1 MILNWSITTHT
12 PQSLHQ
18 SPFEGNIMVL
28 KKLTL
33 IFLMGVLP
41 VLATANE
48 EDPGKIVKNTVAQ
61 VLSVLNKKNMDEYER
76 KEAVFK
82 LVKNRINFKEMSR
95 RILAT
100 NWNVADDKQRKEF
113 ISLFEQILLNTYWE
127 RIRRYA
133 GERVEYVS
141 VSSGNEDYAT
151 VDTIIVK
158 DKTDIE
164 IPISY
169 RMKRFVNIWFAYD
182 FTVERLSL
190 VQSYRNEYRA
200 ITKNHGVDG
209 LLEQMKRDVVRITS
223 RN

>member
-1 MILNWSITTHT
+1 MDLIKIVFITYFM
-12 PQSLHQ
+12 SLL
-18 SPFEGNIMVL
+18 PFAL
-28 KKLTL
+28 Q
-33 IFLMGVLP
+33 
-41 VLATANE
+41 ASE
-48 EDPGKIVKNTVAQ
+48 ESPGKIVKQTVDQ
-61 VLSVLNKKNMDEYER
+61 VLSVLKDKNLDEEKQ
-76 KEAVFK
+76 KEMVFK
-82 LVKNRINFKEMSR
+82 LVKDRINFKEMSR

-100 NWNVADDKQRKEF
+100 NWNVADEKQRKEF
-113 ISLFEQILLNTYWE
+113 MSLFEQILLNTYWE
-127 RIRRYA
+127 RIRRFA

-141 VSSGNEDYAT
+141 VNSDNEDYAT

-158 DKTDIE
+158 GKTDIE

-200 ITKNHGVDG
+200 IAKNNGVDG
-209 LLEQMKRDVVRITS
+209 LLEQMKRDVVRISS

>member
-1 MILNWSITTHT
+1 MKLNILFI
-12 PQSLHQ
+12 SLLLCLTSVSLQ
-18 SPFEGNIMVL
+18 AEEESP
-28 KKLTL
+28 
-33 IFLMGVLP
+33 
-41 VLATANE
+41 AR
-48 EDPGKIVKNTVAQ
+48 IVKQTVDK
-61 VLSVLNKKNMDEYER
+61 VLSVLKNKNLDEENQ
-76 KEAVFK
+76 KEIIFE
-82 LVKNRINFKEMSR
+82 LVKDRINFKEMSR

-100 NWNVADDKQRKEF
+100 NWNIADDNQREEF
-113 ISLFEQILLNTYWE
+113 MSLFEQILLNTYWE
-127 RIRRYA
+127 RIRRFA

-141 VSSGNEDYAT
+141 TSSDNEGYAT

-200 ITKNHGVDG
+200 IAKNNGVDG
-209 LLEQMKRDVVRITS
+209 LLEQMKRDVVRIS
-223 RN
+223 SIK

>member
-1 MILNWSITTHT
+1 M
-12 PQSLHQ
+12 
-18 SPFEGNIMVL
+18 
-28 KKLTL
+28 
-33 IFLMGVLP
+33 
-41 VLATANE
+41 
-48 EDPGKIVKNTVAQ
+48 
-61 VLSVLNKKNMDEYER
+61 NKKFR
-76 KEAVFK
+76 KKWFFE
-82 LVKNRINFKEMSR
+82 LVKDRINFKEMSR

-100 NWNVADDKQRKEF
+100 NWNIADEKQRKEF
-113 ISLFEQILLNTYWE
+113 ILLFEKILLNTYWE
-127 RIRRYA
+127 RIRRFA

-141 VSSGNEDYAT
+141 VSSDNEDYAT

-200 ITKNHGVDG
+200 IAKNNGVDG
-209 LLEQMKRDVVRITS
+209 LLEQMKRDVVRISS

>member
-1 MILNWSITTHT
+1 MKLIKIVLIT
-12 PQSLHQ
+12 
-18 SPFEGNIMVL
+18 
-28 KKLTL
+28 
-33 IFLMGVLP
+33 FLMCVLP
-41 VLATANE
+41 FASQANE
-48 EDPGKIVKNTVAQ
+48 ESPGKIVKETVDH
-61 VLSVLNKKNMDEYER
+61 VLSVLNDESLDENKR
-76 KEAVFK
+76 KEIVFK
-82 LVKNRINFKEMSR
+82 LVKERINFKEMSR

-100 NWNVADDKQRKEF
+100 NWKIADDEQKNQF
-113 ISLFEQILLNTYWE
+113 MSLFEQILLNTYWQ
-127 RIRRYA
+127 RIKKYT
-133 GERVEYVS
+133 GERVEYVTE
-141 VSSGNEDYAT
+141 SSDTEGYST

-200 ITKNHGVDG
+200 IAKNNGVDG
-209 LLEQMKRDVVRITS
+209 LLEQMKRDVVRISS

>member
-1 MILNWSITTHT
+1 MD
-12 PQSLHQ
+12 
-18 SPFEGNIMVL
+18 L
-28 KKLTL
+28 KKIVL
-33 IFLMGVLP
+33 IVFVICFFPLSSQ
-41 VLATANE
+41 AIE
-48 EDPGKIVKNTVAQ
+48 ENPGKIVKHTVDE
-61 VLSVLNKKNMDEYER
+61 VLSVLKDESLDEEKQ
-76 KEAVFK
+76 KEMVFK
-82 LVKNRINFKEMSR
+82 LVKGRINFKEMSR

-127 RIRRYA
+127 RIRRFA

-141 VSSGNEDYAT
+141 VSSDNEDYAT

-169 RMKRFVNIWFAYD
+169 RMKRFVSIWFAYD
-182 FTVERLSL
+182 FTVENLSL

-200 ITKNHGVDG
+200 IAKNNGVDG
-209 LLEQMKRDVVRITS
+209 LLEQMKRDVVRISS

>member
-1 MILNWSITTHT
+1 MKLNILLI
-12 PQSLHQ
+12 SL
-18 SPFEGNIMVL
+18 L
-28 KKLTL
+28 LCLTSVSL
-33 IFLMGVLP
+33 S
-41 VLATANE
+41 AE
-48 EDPGKIVKNTVAQ
+48 EESPGKIVKQTVDK
-61 VLSVLNKKNMDEYER
+61 VLSVLKNKNLDEKKQ
-76 KEAVFK
+76 KEMVFA
-82 LVKNRINFKEMSR
+82 LVKERINFKEMSR

-100 NWNVADDKQRKEF
+100 NWNIADENQRKEF

-127 RIRRYA
+127 RIRRFA

-141 VSSGNEDYAT
+141 TSSDNEGYAT

-158 DKTDIE
+158 NKADIE

-200 ITKNHGVDG
+200 IAKNNGVDG
-209 LLEQMKRDVVRITS
+209 LLEQMKRDVVRIS
-223 RN
+223 SVN

>member
-1 MILNWSITTHT
+1 MAVFMCL
-12 PQSLHQ
+12 L
-18 SPFEGNIMVL
+18 PFGSQ
-28 KKLTL
+28 
-33 IFLMGVLP
+33 
-41 VLATANE
+41 ASE
-48 EDPGKIVKNTVAQ
+48 ESPGKIVKQTVDQ
-61 VLSVLNKKNMDEYER
+61 VLTVLTDNNLDENEQ
-76 KEAVFK
+76 KQAVFT
-82 LVKNRINFKEMSR
+82 LVKERINFKEMSR

-100 NWNVADDKQRKEF
+100 NWNVADEKQRKEF

-127 RIRRYA
+127 RIRRFA

-141 VSSGNEDYAT
+141 VSSDKDGYAT

-158 DKTDIE
+158 DKSDIS

-169 RMKRFVNIWFAYD
+169 RMKRFVDIWFAYD

-200 ITKNHGVDG
+200 IAKNHGVDG
-209 LLEQMKRDVVRITS
+209 LLEQMKRDVVRISS